1 MGGVAERLDL
11 VEGVVRLRSP
21 LEDDLDPLV
30 EMWNTPEVSRWWP
43 DQTRDSI
50 STLLTD
56 DPDIVPLVIE
66 VEGTVAGFLQIWEN
80 DDPEY
85 RHAGLD
91 LALHPRFQGQGLG
104 PAAIRMACR
113 WLFGHGHHRVT
124 IDPAAENARA
134 RRAYEKVGFR
144 EVGRLRGYQ
153 WDPTRADWVDGILY
167 DLLEDDLT

>member
-1 MGGVAERLDL
+1 MGGTERLDL

-21 LEDDLDPLV
+21 REDDLDPLV
-30 EMWNTPEVSRWWP
+30 EMWSTPEVSRWWP

-50 STLLTD
+50 RTTLND
-56 DPDIVPLVIE
+56 DPDIIPLVIE
-66 VEGTVAGFLQIWEN
+66 VEGAVAGFLQIWQNE
-80 DDPEY
+80 DPEY

-91 LALHPRFQGQGLG
+91 LALHPRFQGRGLG

-113 WLFGHGHHRVT
+113 WLFGQGHHRIT

-134 RRAYEKVGFR
+134 RRAYEKVGFC
-144 EVGRLRGYQ
+144 EVGRLRKYQ
-153 WDPTRADWVDGILY
+153 WDPTRTDWVDGILY